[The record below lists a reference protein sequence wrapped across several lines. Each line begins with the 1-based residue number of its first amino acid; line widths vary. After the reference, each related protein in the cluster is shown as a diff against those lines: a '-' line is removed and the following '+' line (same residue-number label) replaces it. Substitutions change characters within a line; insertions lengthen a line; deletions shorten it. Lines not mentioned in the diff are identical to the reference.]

1 MRAGGGWRRRVGGRG
16 PARGVTVTAGATNQI
31 FYFLF
36 FQFSGIVPR
45 MFHEIPFEPRAIRAT
60 EARLE
65 AIYRAAKA
73 GLKGDSL
80 ALAAGMLP
88 KEWRQLHEFDPA
100 VEMAEM
106 KGRADSEMEAAEV
119 INRAIAAGDAKVAIE
134 KLRFQHQWVAKQQI
148 DVNVD
153 QQISITGALEQAE
166 RRMIDAVWTE
176 VLPIEDKSDGE

>member
-1 MRAGGGWRRRVGGRG
+1 
-16 PARGVTVTAGATNQI
+16 
-31 FYFLF
+31 
-36 FQFSGIVPR
+36 
-45 MFHEIPFEPRAIRAT
+45 MFHNIPFEPRTLRAT

-88 KEWRQLHEFDPA
+88 KEMRQLHEFDPA

-119 INRAIAAGDAKVAIE
+119 INRAIAGGDAKMAVE

-148 DVNVD
+148 DVNID

-166 RRMIDAVWTE
+166 KRMLEAVWTE
-176 VLPIEDKSDGE
+176 VPALDDQSESDTE

>member
-1 MRAGGGWRRRVGGRG
+1 
-16 PARGVTVTAGATNQI
+16 
-31 FYFLF
+31 
-36 FQFSGIVPR
+36 
-45 MFHEIPFEPRAIRAT
+45 MFHNIPFEPRALRAT

-65 AIYRAAKA
+65 AIYRASKA

-80 ALAAGMLP
+80 ALASGMMP

-100 VEMAEM
+100 VEMAEL

-119 INRAIAAGDAKVAIE
+119 LNTAIANGDAKMALE

-153 QQISITGALEQAE
+153 QQISIIGALEMAE
-166 RRMIDAVWTE
+166 RRMLEAEWTE
-176 VLPIEDKSDGE
+176 VPTIEDKSQ